1 MVWVP
6 SAVAGVILLG
16 AALAA
21 AVAVAAWRKR
31 PDPMALPPIHGVL
44 AAAFVAAY
52 LAVETGVYRH
62 SERLYVALVNASR
75 PASDTLLT
83 SPEEYNEY

>member
-1 MVWVP
+1 MTVP
-6 SAVAGVILLG
+6 
-16 AALAA
+16 ALAVY
-21 AVAVAAWRKR
+21 AVLYRAIEGLLTGLPAVG
-31 PDPMALPPIHGVL
+31 DPMALPPIHGVL